1 MQASIYYNLSEHGRT
16 IGEHELTKTRA
27 VDIRTK
33 NLVVSFSNTIV
44 EPLLRFEEN
53 REVIIC

>member
-33 NLVVSFSNTIV
+33 NL
-44 EPLLRFEEN
+44 L
-53 REVIIC
+53 